1 MPTMT
6 ALGVPHFAGRPSTL
20 LRQIIVPTFGGGAAA
35 ATGLG
40 VGGDGGEGALAGGEH
55 AEAARATPAA
65 NTQFAGQRRMFDSKR
80 SREPFARSKFNMA
93 RKIC

>member
-35 ATGLG
+35 AAGLG
-40 VGGDGGEGALAGGEH
+40 GGGEGALAAGEH
-55 AEAARATPAA
+55 EPTARATPAA
-65 NTQFAGQRRMFDSKR
+65 TRRGAERWRMFDSGR
-80 SREPFARSKFNMA
+80 RRDPFARSKFNMT

>member
-40 VGGDGGEGALAGGEH
+40 AGGFDCDGALAGGEQ
-55 AEAARATPAA
+55 AETPRATPAA
-65 NTQFAGQRRMFDSKR
+65 NTQFADQRRMFDSER
-80 SREPFARSKFNMA
+80 PREPFARSKFNMT